1 MVPRQQ
7 HNWRLAMLLF
17 RAYYDSFIKKRLSEE
32 VAAGNAAVDVLEV
45 DFTDR
50 DGRAMALME
59 RGYDE
64 KSMDRMTAEGLEG
77 ANGVPN
83 VLKTETNWAGTSVMI
98 LWGKVL
104 NLAAICYSEIGLQ
117 LSINNGN
124 QHRARGAFL
133 DAAWTPLGDVQ
144 FIKRVLNTNNKVK
157 INEMVKFMKRGR
169 DGNEFVF
176 EKEWKGDDENES
188 EEMEEEKETILW
200 YASFGEDNVDDVMM
214 GGKKELGEDPSFF
227 DRPLVEQIAS
237 DNNDIQKL
245 LQAGFVP
252 RKWRSWLIT
261 MYVRTGIV
269 KMTWDLP
276 AQLPDLGS
284 NISAKKKIFIRATY
298 VGKDIFNLGGDWE
311 VRSRTSKQTYC
322 AAPLLKFLS
331 LSFSFIASLC

>member
-1 MVPRQQ
+1 
-7 HNWRLAMLLF
+7 
-17 RAYYDSFIKKRLSEE
+17 
-32 VAAGNAAVDVLEV
+32 
-45 DFTDR
+45 
-50 DGRAMALME
+50 
-59 RGYDE
+59 
-64 KSMDRMTAEGLEG
+64 
-77 ANGVPN
+77 
-83 VLKTETNWAGTSVMI
+83 
-98 LWGKVL
+98 
-104 NLAAICYSEIGLQ
+104 
-117 LSINNGN
+117 
-124 QHRARGAFL
+124 
-133 DAAWTPLGDVQ
+133 
-144 FIKRVLNTNNKVK
+144 
-157 INEMVKFMKRGR
+157 
-169 DGNEFVF
+169 
-176 EKEWKGDDENES
+176 
-188 EEMEEEKETILW
+188 LW

-276 AQLPDLGS
+276 AQLPDLCS
-284 NISAKKKIFIRATY
+284 NLSAKKKIFIRATY